1 MRLPKFPVN
10 RDPDGD
16 TSSELEVGSAA
27 GSLHPITRLL
37 RELDRGSTVEAAA
50 RRAGLRPEIAEI
62 MIDYLRRAGK
72 LSDAGS
78 LCSSG
83 LGACGTGAL
92 GGHESGALSDISGAD
107 SSSISRRTIALHC
120 AGCPMAG

>member
-1 MRLPKFPVN
+1 MRLPFPVP
-10 RDPDGD
+10 RGPAVADSPDV
-16 TSSELEVGSAA
+16 EVGEVGAPA
-27 GSLHPITRLL
+27 HPITRLL

-83 LGACGTGAL
+83 LGACG
-92 GGHESGALSDISGAD
+92 SGASGGVSGAAEAD
-107 SSSISRRTIALHC
+107 NSGISKRTIALHC
-120 AGCPMAG
+120 SGCPMARS